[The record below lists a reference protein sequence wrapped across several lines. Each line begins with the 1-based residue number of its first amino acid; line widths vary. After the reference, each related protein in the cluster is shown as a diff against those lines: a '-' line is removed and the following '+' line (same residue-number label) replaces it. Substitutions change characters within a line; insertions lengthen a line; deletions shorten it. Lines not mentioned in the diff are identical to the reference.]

1 MKHNPIPKPALFLLI
16 AGLLLTTT
24 MPIIGRHFLM
34 PDFVKGFMTGLGLTL
49 ELIALVKIQRSKNR
63 RCVISKVN

>member
-1 MKHNPIPKPALFLLI
+1 
-16 AGLLLTTT
+16 